1 MQVTEEREV
10 IREQPE
16 TRTDLFGAVLGALT
30 FLLGI
35 GLLVFTFVRASDMF
49 LNPVQIVNS
58 GPGTQQDVAEIG
70 VKFGTVVFRIG
81 LLLVMS
87 IVGAVISTRGV
98 HMYFAARGIERK
110 G

>member
-1 MQVTEEREV
+1 MEVTEEREV
-10 IREQPE
+10 VQERPDA
-16 TRTDLFGAVLGALT
+16 RTDLFGAVLGALT

-35 GLLVFTFVRASDMF
+35 GLLVLTFVRASDMF
-49 LNPVQIVNS
+49 LNPVQIVS
-58 GPGTQQDVAEIG
+58 TTEGAQQDVAEIG

-98 HMYFAARGIERK
+98 HMYFAARGMERK